1 MKIAHK
7 LTLVLQLIL
16 LFSGS
21 AGYAQVKPWEIEFS
35 RQGVLRPALDDTMVI
50 SLASLDPGNVVGLD
64 VMHPISQYGQGRVDY
79 SISGDELRVTSAAG
93 GRAAMWFGPCNPFAL
108 YTIEIDSLAG
118 DGLVGIAFADVKGEN
133 SLQIFLEY
141 TAGKTVLCRGVV
153 YENDKEVASQL
164 LSDNRVITSE
174 LPMRFHVQ
182 MLGSGLTAFIETKGL
197 PQVVGQWEFN
207 RYFDLRA
214 RQKIHSWH
222 SLLLTELK
230 AGGELVIGK
239 VTACLSAGVGL
250 ADLRAIT
257 YEDGSPCLDNG
268 RLWYTI
274 SIRGRQLPHHVQGVF
289 SLNPSVFDLKLEGI
303 ILFDRGDD
311 LLRNEIA
318 SHIYFDRRENIWRG
332 VTTGFSCYAN
342 PEREVKE
349 IWAVESKRDPRFGMS
364 IMSARQMGLV
374 GNFEDAHIIY
384 DELAGKWRML
394 LCENTDG
401 PYRAV
406 VRESDR
412 WDGGF
417 EKIAGPVR
425 VDSTGTQIQMFDSQ
439 RYCLFG
445 SADRCM
451 YVFSYPDLKQLGK
464 LQLDLPPWNANSGT
478 RVWTNVVPLPQGYP
492 ARFVALTMD
501 RYNYPGITGPN
512 WSYGA
517 LYLYHGWCKEQDR
530 ADYEYQSE

>member
-1 MKIAHK
+1 MKIAQK
-7 LTLVLQLIL
+7 LHLVFHLIIL
-16 LFSGS
+16 LSGS
-21 AGYAQVKPWEIEFS
+21 VGFAQLMPWEIEFS
-35 RQGVLRPALDDTMVI
+35 RQGVLRPALDDNMAI
-50 SLASLDPGNVVGLD
+50 PLAGLDPGNIVGLE
-64 VMHPISQYGQGRVDY
+64 VMHPSWQQGQGRVDY
-79 SISGDELRVTSAAG
+79 SISDDELLVSSAAG

-108 YTIEIDSLAG
+108 YTIEIGSLTG

-141 TAGKTVLCRGVV
+141 KAGKTVLCRGVV
-153 YENDKEVASQL
+153 YENGKETASQL
-164 LSDNRVITSE
+164 LSDNRVIASE
-174 LPMRFHVQ
+174 LPIRFHVQ
-182 MLGSGLTAFIETKGL
+182 MLGSGLTAFVENKGL
-197 PQVVGQWEFN
+197 PQIVGQWEFN

-214 RQKIHSWH
+214 KQKIHSWH

-230 AGGELVIGK
+230 AGGELAIGK
-239 VTACLSAGVGL
+239 VTACLSAGIGL

-257 YEDGSPCLDNG
+257 YEDGSPCLDKG

-303 ILFDRGDD
+303 ILFDRSDD

-318 SHIYFDRRENIWRG
+318 SHIYFDRRENVWRG

-342 PEREVKE
+342 PEKEVKE

-417 EKIAGPVR
+417 EKIAGPVK
-425 VDSTGTQIQMFDSQ
+425 VDSTGTQIQMFGSQ

-445 SADRCM
+445 SADRCL
-451 YVFSYPDLKQLGK
+451 YVFSYPDLKQMGK
-464 LQLDLPPWNANSGT
+464 LKLDLPPWNESSGT

-501 RYNYPGITGPN
+501 RFNYPGITGPN

-517 LYLYHGWCKEQDR
+517 LYLYHGWHKDLENTS
-530 ADYEYQSE
+530 YEYQAK